1 MGARADHRCGPP
13 CNGRMLLR
21 CSLLLMALLTA
32 GAAAMYVEARIRS
45 DWQHLVRIC
54 PHRHYRSCEA
64 LDKSNWTDARRTRR
78 LDMVQ
83 QAGRWLTF
91 RMETFDQAGRKKPH
105 GGDSWFVLLR
115 ERQQNITLSTRVFD
129 EGDGTYTVAAVIHHP
144 GVHGWGQDG
153 GW

>member
-1 MGARADHRCGPP
+1 MVDRSSPPCTWQGARCMPALT
-13 CNGRMLLR
+13 LL
-21 CSLLLMALLTA
+21 CSLLLLQARVGTA
-32 GAAAMYVEARIRS
+32 VMDVEARIRS

-54 PHRHYRSCEA
+54 PHRHFRSCET
-64 LDKSNWTDARRTRR
+64 LDKANWTDAKRTRR

-91 RMETFDQAGRKKPH
+91 QIETFDQGGAKKSK
-105 GGDSWFVLLR
+105 GGDSWFIILR

-144 GVHGWGQDG
+144 GVCLRRGLW
-153 GW
+153 